1 MIRSDVVTGVMSFA
15 EMENMMYKIEG
26 EDLYLIG
33 TSEHSM
39 IGRFIDTI
47 TPEEEMPL
55 CLTSYSPCFR
65 KEVGAH
71 GIEERGVYR
80 IHQFEKQEMVVVC
93 KPEDSP
99 HWFEELWKNT
109 VDFFR
114 SMEIPVRTLE
124 CCSGDLAD
132 LKVKSLDVEAWNP
145 RQQKYFEVGSCSNLG
160 DAQARRLGLS
170 IGYTFAI
177 VIVTVGQLTVEK
189 VPTLIALSAGA
200 ILGGIMGSL
209 NGLLITKLKL
219 QPFIATLGTM
229 SVYRGLAYVFTGGW
243 PVFGI
248 PDTYRKTFTTKLFW
262 DIPVSILVLFAIAI
276 LTHIVLS
283 KTRFGNYLYAVGGN
297 EEASKLSGVDV
308 DKTKIIS
315 YAICGACVVFAGM
328 IMLANLG
335 TGEPASGQGYE
346 LDAIAAAAVGGTRMT
361 GGKGSI
367 LGTVLGALLLAA
379 LKIGMIVI
387 GVQTFYQFIVTGII
401 IIIAAYFEFIQDS
414 IVAKLSK
421 KS

>member
-1 MIRSDVVTGVMSFA
+1 MIKSSLKQYSREAAVLAALF
-15 EMENMMYKIEG
+15 
-26 EDLYLIG
+26 LLIIIF
-33 TSEHSM
+33 SM
-39 IGRFIDTI
+39 IEPVYLTPSNMINIIKQGTINGILAIGITFAIISGGID
-47 TPEEEMPL
+47 
-55 CLTSYSPCFR
+55 
-65 KEVGAH
+65 
-71 GIEERGVYR
+71 
-80 IHQFEKQEMVVVC
+80 
-93 KPEDSP
+93 
-99 HWFEELWKNT
+99 
-109 VDFFR
+109 
-114 SMEIPVRTLE
+114 
-124 CCSGDLAD
+124 
-132 LKVKSLDVEAWNP
+132 
-145 RQQKYFEVGSCSNLG
+145 
-160 DAQARRLGLS
+160 LS
-170 IGYTFAI
+170 IGCTFAI

-243 PVFGI
+243 PVLGI

-315 YAICGACVVFAGM
+315 YAICGACAAFAGM

>member
-1 MIRSDVVTGVMSFA
+1 MIKSSLKQYSREAAVLAALF
-15 EMENMMYKIEG
+15 
-26 EDLYLIG
+26 LLIIIF
-33 TSEHSM
+33 SM
-39 IGRFIDTI
+39 IEPVYLTPSNMIDIIKQGTI
-47 TPEEEMPL
+47 N
-55 CLTSYSPCFR
+55 
-65 KEVGAH
+65 
-71 GIEERGVYR
+71 GILAIG
-80 IHQFEKQEMVVVC
+80 ITFA
-93 KPEDSP
+93 
-99 HWFEELWKNT
+99 
-109 VDFFR
+109 
-114 SMEIPVRTLE
+114 II
-124 CCSGDLAD
+124 SGGID
-132 LKVKSLDVEAWNP
+132 
-145 RQQKYFEVGSCSNLG
+145 
-160 DAQARRLGLS
+160 LS
-170 IGYTFAI
+170 IGCTFAI

-189 VPTLIALSAGA
+189 VPTLIALSAGT

-243 PVFGI
+243 PVLGI

-315 YAICGACVVFAGM
+315 YAICGACAAFAGM

>member
-1 MIRSDVVTGVMSFA
+1 MIKSSLKQYSREAAVLAALF
-15 EMENMMYKIEG
+15 
-26 EDLYLIG
+26 LLIIIF
-33 TSEHSM
+33 SM
-39 IGRFIDTI
+39 IEPVYLTPSNMIDIIKQGTI
-47 TPEEEMPL
+47 N
-55 CLTSYSPCFR
+55 
-65 KEVGAH
+65 
-71 GIEERGVYR
+71 GILAIG
-80 IHQFEKQEMVVVC
+80 ITFA
-93 KPEDSP
+93 
-99 HWFEELWKNT
+99 
-109 VDFFR
+109 
-114 SMEIPVRTLE
+114 II
-124 CCSGDLAD
+124 SGGID
-132 LKVKSLDVEAWNP
+132 
-145 RQQKYFEVGSCSNLG
+145 
-160 DAQARRLGLS
+160 LS
-170 IGYTFAI
+170 IGCTFAI

-189 VPTLIALSAGA
+189 DPTLIALSAGA

-243 PVFGI
+243 PVLGI

-315 YAICGACVVFAGM
+315 YAICGACAAFAGM

>member
-1 MIRSDVVTGVMSFA
+1 MIKSSLKQYSREAAVLAALF
-15 EMENMMYKIEG
+15 
-26 EDLYLIG
+26 LLIIIF
-33 TSEHSM
+33 SM
-39 IGRFIDTI
+39 IEPVYLTPSNMIDIIKQGTI
-47 TPEEEMPL
+47 N
-55 CLTSYSPCFR
+55 
-65 KEVGAH
+65 
-71 GIEERGVYR
+71 GILAIG
-80 IHQFEKQEMVVVC
+80 ITFA
-93 KPEDSP
+93 
-99 HWFEELWKNT
+99 
-109 VDFFR
+109 
-114 SMEIPVRTLE
+114 II
-124 CCSGDLAD
+124 SGGID
-132 LKVKSLDVEAWNP
+132 
-145 RQQKYFEVGSCSNLG
+145 
-160 DAQARRLGLS
+160 LS
-170 IGYTFAI
+170 IGCTFAI
-177 VIVTVGQLTVEK
+177 VFVTVGQLTVEK

-243 PVFGI
+243 PVLGI

-315 YAICGACVVFAGM
+315 YAICGACAAFAGM

>member
-1 MIRSDVVTGVMSFA
+1 MKSSLKQYSREAAVLAALF
-15 EMENMMYKIEG
+15 
-26 EDLYLIG
+26 LLIIIF
-33 TSEHSM
+33 SM
-39 IGRFIDTI
+39 IEPVYLTPSNMIDIIKQGTI
-47 TPEEEMPL
+47 N
-55 CLTSYSPCFR
+55 
-65 KEVGAH
+65 
-71 GIEERGVYR
+71 GILAIG
-80 IHQFEKQEMVVVC
+80 ITFA
-93 KPEDSP
+93 
-99 HWFEELWKNT
+99 
-109 VDFFR
+109 
-114 SMEIPVRTLE
+114 II
-124 CCSGDLAD
+124 SGGID
-132 LKVKSLDVEAWNP
+132 
-145 RQQKYFEVGSCSNLG
+145 
-160 DAQARRLGLS
+160 LS
-170 IGYTFAI
+170 IGCTFAI

-243 PVFGI
+243 PVLGI

-315 YAICGACVVFAGM
+315 YAICGACAAFAGM

>member
-1 MIRSDVVTGVMSFA
+1 MIKSSLKQYSREAAVLAALF
-15 EMENMMYKIEG
+15 
-26 EDLYLIG
+26 LLIIIF
-33 TSEHSM
+33 SM
-39 IGRFIDTI
+39 IEPVYLTPSNMIDIIKQGTI
-47 TPEEEMPL
+47 N
-55 CLTSYSPCFR
+55 
-65 KEVGAH
+65 
-71 GIEERGVYR
+71 GILAIG
-80 IHQFEKQEMVVVC
+80 ITFA
-93 KPEDSP
+93 
-99 HWFEELWKNT
+99 
-109 VDFFR
+109 
-114 SMEIPVRTLE
+114 II
-124 CCSGDLAD
+124 SGGID
-132 LKVKSLDVEAWNP
+132 
-145 RQQKYFEVGSCSNLG
+145 
-160 DAQARRLGLS
+160 LS
-170 IGYTFAI
+170 IGCTFAI

-243 PVFGI
+243 PVLGI

-315 YAICGACVVFAGM
+315 YAICGACAAFAGM

-387 GVQTFYQFIVTGII
+387 GVQTFY
-401 IIIAAYFEFIQDS
+401 
-414 IVAKLSK
+414 
-421 KS
+421 

>member
-1 MIRSDVVTGVMSFA
+1 MIKSSLKQYSREAAVLAALF
-15 EMENMMYKIEG
+15 
-26 EDLYLIG
+26 LLIIIF
-33 TSEHSM
+33 SM
-39 IGRFIDTI
+39 IEPVYLTPSNMIDIIKQGTI
-47 TPEEEMPL
+47 N
-55 CLTSYSPCFR
+55 
-65 KEVGAH
+65 
-71 GIEERGVYR
+71 GILAIG
-80 IHQFEKQEMVVVC
+80 ITFA
-93 KPEDSP
+93 
-99 HWFEELWKNT
+99 
-109 VDFFR
+109 
-114 SMEIPVRTLE
+114 II
-124 CCSGDLAD
+124 SGGID
-132 LKVKSLDVEAWNP
+132 
-145 RQQKYFEVGSCSNLG
+145 
-160 DAQARRLGLS
+160 LS
-170 IGYTFAI
+170 IGCTFAI

-189 VPTLIALSAGA
+189 VPTLIALSAGV

-243 PVFGI
+243 PVLGI

-315 YAICGACVVFAGM
+315 YAICGACAAFAGM

>member
-1 MIRSDVVTGVMSFA
+1 MIKSSLKQYSREAAVLAALF
-15 EMENMMYKIEG
+15 
-26 EDLYLIG
+26 LLIIIF
-33 TSEHSM
+33 SM
-39 IGRFIDTI
+39 IEPVYLTPSNMIDIIKQGTI
-47 TPEEEMPL
+47 N
-55 CLTSYSPCFR
+55 
-65 KEVGAH
+65 
-71 GIEERGVYR
+71 GILAIG
-80 IHQFEKQEMVVVC
+80 ITFA
-93 KPEDSP
+93 
-99 HWFEELWKNT
+99 
-109 VDFFR
+109 
-114 SMEIPVRTLE
+114 II
-124 CCSGDLAD
+124 SGGID
-132 LKVKSLDVEAWNP
+132 
-145 RQQKYFEVGSCSNLG
+145 
-160 DAQARRLGLS
+160 LS
-170 IGYTFAI
+170 IGCTFAI

-200 ILGGIMGSL
+200 VLGGIMGSL

-243 PVFGI
+243 PVLGI

-315 YAICGACVVFAGM
+315 YAICGACAAFAGM